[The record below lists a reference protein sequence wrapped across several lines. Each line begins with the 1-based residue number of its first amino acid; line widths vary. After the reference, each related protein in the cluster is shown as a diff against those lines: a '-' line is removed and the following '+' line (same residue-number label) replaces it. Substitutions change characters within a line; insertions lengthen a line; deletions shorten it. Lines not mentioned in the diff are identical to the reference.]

1 MIFFY
6 DTIKLMAEPKRLYK
20 FVFVYNPA
28 ENEVKRLYI
37 FNGRNEG
44 IDVCVRHLSATIKVQ
59 EEIILGKS
67 VVGTYCQLYLERYS
81 GGSQYIREDVASVK
95 KFMNTARIGVA
106 LSKYLD
112 KNNLWKEVKD

>member
-1 MIFFY
+1 
-6 DTIKLMAEPKRLYK
+6 MALTKRLYK

-28 ENEVKRLYI
+28 EDEVKRLYI
-37 FNGRNEG
+37 FNGRDEG
-44 IDVCVRHLSATIKVQ
+44 LDVCVRHLSATIKVQ

-67 VVGTYCQLYLERYS
+67 IAGTYCQLYLERYS

-95 KFMNTARIGVA
+95 KFMHQGRIGTA

-112 KNNLWKEVKD
+112 KNNLWKQIDD